1 MRVEQIPV
9 LIQIFLCHP
18 PEQIRI
24 AHCREDIVRLHA
36 IVAIIGSDLKEFRQ
50 IPMPAVKVNRDGPL
64 THAQLINRYRGI
76 IDQPDPAQ
84 HTARGA
90 LKSPDITAGS
100 ADLAKYSPSL
110 PPCLEI
116 CAKLSSDL

>member
-1 MRVEQIPV
+1 M
-9 LIQIFLCHP
+9 
-18 PEQIRI
+18 
-24 AHCREDIVRLHA
+24 RLHA

-90 LKSPDITAGS
+90 LKAPDITAGI
-100 ADLAKYSPSL
+100 ADLAEVQAHAAALFGDLRKAVERLVNSL
-110 PPCLEI
+110 QRI
-116 CAKLSSDL
+116 RNDVDKA